1 MEKKFSGLLAV
12 LVMIW
17 GCSIKPVDNPD
28 NQTESIKPCPESPNC
43 VSTQAHDSR
52 HAMPPLP
59 FMGTKEQSK
68 QRIIAIVKSLARS
81 KIVKISNSY
90 IHAQFRSRVFRFVDD
105 AEFQFDDAARIV
117 HFRSA
122 SRVGYYDFGAN
133 RRRMSEICKRYLSK

>member
-1 MEKKFSGLLAV
+1 MEKKFSGFLAV
-12 LVMIW
+12 LLMIW
-17 GCSIKPVDNPD
+17 GCSIKPADNPGSQ
-28 NQTESIKPCPESPNC
+28 NESIKPCPESPNC
-43 VSTQAHDSR
+43 VSTLAHDSR

-59 FMGTKEQSK
+59 FMGSKDQSR
-68 QRIIAIVKSLARS
+68 QRIIDIIKSLERS